1 MRQEFQY
8 SSGDMRRFCKVS
20 RADRP
25 WGPALEIEISG
36 EDGSLLN
43 KIIFGCDPEQ
53 PDYDRLRA
61 KSTGEL
67 IDIVVER
74 LSSGAYEETPSAPVR
89 PQAHPQSPRPSIPM
103 MSDGSLG
110 LTVHLP

>member
-1 MRQEFQY
+1 
-8 SSGDMRRFCKVS
+8 MRRFCKVS

-43 KIIFGCDPEQ
+43 KIIFGCDREQ

-74 LSSGAYEETPSAPVR
+74 LSSGAYEETLR
-89 PQAHPQSPRPSIPM
+89 QARQSGLKLIL
-103 MSDGSLG
+103 SLSSP
-110 LTVHLP
+110 T